1 MISRSRFLL
10 MICYISFL
18 TIGVLYFLGYLIL
31 KMPLGLLIITGG
43 IAVISEVIGIVFA
56 FRIVKKQ
63 RLSRVERERLEHK
76 GNEVHE
82 KGNGL

>member
-1 MISRSRFLL
+1 
-10 MICYISFL
+10 
-18 TIGVLYFLGYLIL
+18 
-31 KMPLGLLIITGG
+31 MPLGLLIITGG